1 MKIRRLKNNVNEK
14 KFANGLEV
22 YDVQNDLSSYLFI
35 CFFFFVFSFI
45 RLRFKY
51 LKFEMYLM
59 YIKFDSDKKCVINIE
74 FKV

>member
-35 CFFFFVFSFI
+35 CFFFLFLV
-45 RLRFKY
+45 L
-51 LKFEMYLM
+51 
-59 YIKFDSDKKCVINIE
+59 SDYVLNT
-74 FKV
+74 